1 MFIMPNNAEK
11 FVSNMDFQPILG
23 GLSGGNAVVVVEV
36 KCVNFKNVENKWSIL
51 KKPKFC
57 FFR

>member
-11 FVSNMDFQPILG
+11 FVSNTDFQPILG
-23 GLSGGNAVVVVEV
+23 GLSGDNAVVVVEV

-51 KKPKFC
+51 KRKV
-57 FFR
+57 